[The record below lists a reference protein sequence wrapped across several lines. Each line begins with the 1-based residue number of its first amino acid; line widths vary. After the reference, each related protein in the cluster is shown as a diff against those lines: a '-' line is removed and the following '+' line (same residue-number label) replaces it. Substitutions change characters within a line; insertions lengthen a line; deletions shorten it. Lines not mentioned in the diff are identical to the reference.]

1 MVAVVAYGL
10 RARPGLTL
18 DAEAVPT
25 PDCGLGQGC
34 RRPPG
39 VMCKTVQVTQVVTR
53 SGILV

>member
-10 RARPGLTL
+10 RSRPGLTL

-25 PDCGLGQGC
+25 PDCGLGQEC